1 MDVTSL
7 YALFGIVI
15 AEVVA
20 LRCLRKA
27 AQNRRWLTS
36 YKFRYEII
44 WLVCALALMGGLA
57 GFTVGKIITSE

>member
-1 MDVTSL
+1 MDLTSL

-15 AEVVA
+15 AGVAA

-27 AQNRRWLTS
+27 IQDERWLTS
-36 YKFRYEII
+36 YKFRYQII
-44 WLVCALALMGGLA
+44 WLVCAFALVGGLV